1 MTTATDFTAITY
13 SPSSL
18 VLFRPENA
26 EAREH
31 LEENVQ
37 QGAVWIHGC
46 LVVEPRYLQGLI
58 EGLEGNGFSVGVA

>member
-1 MTTATDFTAITY
+1 MTTATDYTAITY

-31 LEENVQ
+31 LEDNAQ
-37 QGAVWIHGC
+37 AGAVWIHGC
-46 LVVEPRYLQGLI
+46 IVVEPRYLQGLI
-58 EGLEGNGFSVGVA
+58 EGLEGNGFSVEIV